1 MLTFLQPDN
10 KTTHNLPPDLG
21 NFPLYNVSQFKDEM
35 PESMALKGGAFMP
48 VHG

>member
-1 MLTFLQPDN
+1 MILQPDN
-10 KTTHNLPPDLG
+10 KTTYKLPPGLG
-21 NFPLYNVSQFKDEM
+21 NFPLYNVCHFKDTM